1 MNRWYKQLQELAVR
15 TREKNAAFFKAN
27 HGDPRL
33 SAELE
38 KIWRDYDNGVAAI
51 RGDIAANVRDGA
63 LDKFALSAFDE
74 VVHGLSMTSRRSN
87 NDWIGGDWMNAPSG
101 CELMGAEAI
110 IAAAPAF

>member
-38 KIWRDYDNGVAAI
+38 KIWRDYDSGVETI
-51 RGDIAANVRDGA
+51 RRDIAANVRDGT
-63 LDKFALSAFDE
+63 LDKSALTNFDN
-74 VVHGLSMTSRRSN
+74 VVGGLTLISGRSS
-87 NDWIGGDWMNAPSG
+87 GDWVGNPSG
-101 CELMGAEAI
+101 TALFGAETVI
-110 IAAAPAF
+110 SAAGPLT